1 MLMTHKM
8 QSIAKRN
15 EIILLILQFVRDEM
29 MNAELAKNLHQG
41 AAKDYPEGSL
51 QKYIESAIYVNLRD
65 CMLFQKKGRDK
76 SVDVVVRRSVVF
88 G

>member
-1 MLMTHKM
+1 MTHKT

-15 EIILLILQFVRDEM
+15 DINLLILQFVRDGM
-29 MNAELAKNLHQG
+29 MNEELAKNLHKG
-41 AAKDYPEGSL
+41 AANDYPEGSL
-51 QKYIESAIYVNLRD
+51 QKYIESATYVNLRD

-76 SVDVVVRRSVVF
+76 SVDVVVKRSVGF